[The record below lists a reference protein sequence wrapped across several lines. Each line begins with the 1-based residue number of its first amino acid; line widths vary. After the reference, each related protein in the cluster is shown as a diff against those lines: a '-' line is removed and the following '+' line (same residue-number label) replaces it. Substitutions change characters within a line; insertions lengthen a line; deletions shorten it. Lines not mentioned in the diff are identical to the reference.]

1 MDALHEILSPGRT
14 LCRTPGASKKRLF
27 QTIARTAH
35 EDQETLPYADVL
47 DHLVAREKLGSTGLG
62 DGIAIPHCRIDQLA
76 APIGILITLDHPLA
90 FDAPDDKPVDLIFA
104 LLVPQEANQQHL
116 DMLAEIARHFSQADF
131 CASLRAARDDRSL
144 YEAACAAAG

>member
-1 MDALHEILSPGRT
+1 MRALSDILTPGRT
-14 LCRTPGASKKRLF
+14 LCRTPGVSKKRLF
-27 QTIARTAH
+27 ETIAGTISA
-35 EDQETLPYADVL
+35 DQESLPTKEIF
-47 DHLVAREKLGSTGLG
+47 DHLLAREKLGSTGLG

-144 YEAACAAAG
+144 YEAACTAAN